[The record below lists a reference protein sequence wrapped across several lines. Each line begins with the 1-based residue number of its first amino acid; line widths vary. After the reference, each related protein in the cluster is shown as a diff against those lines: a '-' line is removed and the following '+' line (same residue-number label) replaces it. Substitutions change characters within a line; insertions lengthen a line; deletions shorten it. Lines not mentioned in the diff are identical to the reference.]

1 MRDDLITVKIH
12 KDILLNML
20 IDRLDYWSNS
30 INYEEKDLLIDMY
43 ERYIDDGI
51 FEYCEFNLH
60 DIVDNDVVNWCS
72 VIKKDS
78 ISEEDW
84 ERLEKFYE
92 NGKRDVSCEYF
103 DSLGISFIESMNDN
117 MILVRH

>member
-30 INYEEKDLLIDMY
+30 INYEEKDLLIDTY

-92 NGKRDVSCEYF
+92 NGERDVSCEYF

>member
-12 KDILLNML
+12 KDTLLNML
-20 IDRLDYWSNS
+20 IDRLDYWEVSRDRENQELF
-30 INYEEKDLLIDMY
+30 ITMY
-43 ERYIDDGI
+43 EDMIDSGC
-51 FEYCEFNLH
+51 FESIAFDPMN
-60 DIVDNDVVNWCS
+60 IVDNDVVNWCS

-92 NGKRDVSCEYF
+92 NGERDVSCEYF